1 MLALVACSANFITRL
16 SLCWGVPRD
25 FSHLKQMLF
34 KFFFPRSLHI
44 SLLFPIPWWVSKLF
58 KKFLLSSG
66 VLHERGSA
74 DQLIAP
80 SLPPS
85 SQKYCC
91 GFFLPWWGKSEL
103 ARPEEA
109 HLGRAL
115 PGARLLH
122 SAALGPGPATARRTS
137 THTHPPPPRPAAALR
152 WGVTAAP
159 PVGLR
164 RGIGDPARPQ
174 VSYAFAVKHERRSAK
189 PRQRWAARRPAG
201 AASTSLRRGS
211 GAGAFWKMGNAAR
224 GGCCPKAVLAARG
237 ADSCGGKLGA
247 SLSAFLG
254 RLVQR
259 RALGGIHFERS
270 GRCGVP
276 SATAWSTFPRWTP
289 CVEE

>member
-34 KFFFPRSLHI
+34 KFFFPRSLHV

-122 SAALGPGPATARRTS
+122 SAALGPGPAPARRTS
-137 THTHPPPPRPAAALR
+137 TPPPPRRGSEVRRDCGSPSRPAPGDRWPRSPAGFLR
-152 WGVTAAP
+152 VCSQTRTQKRQTSAEVSGEAPRRCRLDFSEAGV
-159 PVGLR
+159 GGWRLLED
-164 RGIGDPARPQ
+164 G
-174 VSYAFAVKHERRSAK
+174 ERR
-189 PRQRWAARRPAG
+189 PRRVLPQGGARSP
-201 AASTSLRRGS
+201 RGRQL
-211 GAGAFWKMGNAAR
+211 WR
-224 GGCCPKAVLAARG
+224 
-237 ADSCGGKLGA
+237 
-247 SLSAFLG
+247 
-254 RLVQR
+254 Q
-259 RALGGIHFERS
+259 
-270 GRCGVP
+270 
-276 SATAWSTFPRWTP
+276 AWG
-289 CVEE
+289 